1 MIGMILAASIMCAV
15 LFGLGVFQ
23 LLLAAGAP
31 LGRFAWGGQYRVLP
45 TRLRVG
51 SLVSTCLYAV
61 FSLVVL
67 DRAGMLS
74 VLPGQTARILVW
86 VIVGLFSLGA
96 IPNLISR
103 SRPERYVMAP
113 LSLFLSGLS
122 LVVAL
127 G

>member
-74 VLPGQTARILVW
+74 VLPGQTARILVR

>member
-31 LGRFAWGGQYRVLP
+31 LGRLAWGGQYRVLP

-67 DRAGMLS
+67 DRAGTLS
-74 VLPGQTARILVW
+74 VLPGQTVRILVR

>member
-31 LGRFAWGGQYRVLP
+31 LGRLAWGGQYRVLP

-122 LVVAL
+122 LVIAL

>member
-31 LGRFAWGGQYRVLP
+31 LGRLAWGGQYRVLP

>member
-31 LGRFAWGGQYRVLP
+31 LGRLAWGGQYRVLP

-86 VIVGLFSLGA
+86 VILGLFSLGA

>member
-31 LGRFAWGGQYRVLP
+31 LGRLAWGGQYRVLP

-74 VLPGQTARILVW
+74 VLPRQTARILVW
-86 VIVGLFSLGA
+86 VILGLFSLGA